1 MEWKIVYGVD
11 MMTAINRNE
20 IAKGVFFNSIKDNRF
35 KTMKITANMI
45 VPLTKENASANA
57 LLCGVLSHSCKAYP
71 DFTELSRKLSSLYG
85 ADLGTSVRKIG
96 DNQILRI
103 SASALDDRYV
113 FDGDSVALELSE
125 LLCNVIFEP
134 NLTNNAFSETDVEQ
148 EKRQLLDVI
157 DSEFNDKRI
166 YANGQLIKN
175 MCSDEVFG
183 IKRFGTAEK
192 IKECSPQSLF
202 DTWKNLLKTARFEI
216 MYVGE
221 SSSKKAEEV
230 FANAFNGIDRQPQF
244 VNTEV
249 VREASEPKHIIEEM
263 ELSQSKL
270 VMGFRAGT
278 SIPDEDVNATRLMC
292 AILGGTASSKLFCN
306 VREKQSLCYY
316 CSSSYDRVK
325 GIITVDSGVEGD
337 NIKKAEQGI
346 LNEIEEMKKGNITDF
361 EMNATKMAIVNSFY
375 STNDTVGGIEAW
387 YINQLFD
394 EKFQSIEEISNAI
407 NAVTKEQ
414 VIAAAQKITLD
425 TVYVLK
431 NK

>member
-1 MEWKIVYGVD
+1 MSD
-11 MMTAINRNE
+11 INRKE
-20 IAKGVFFNSIKDNRF
+20 IAKSVFFNSIKDNRF
-35 KTMKITANMI
+35 KTMKITANLV

-71 DFTELSRKLSSLYG
+71 DFTELSRKLASLYG
-85 ADLGTSVRKIG
+85 AELTSSVKKLG
-96 DNQILRI
+96 DNQVLRI
-103 SASALDDRYV
+103 CASALDDRYAL
-113 FDGDSVALELSE
+113 DGESVAREISA

-134 NLTNNAFSETDVEQ
+134 NLVNDEFPKTDVEQ

-166 YANGQLIKN
+166 YANSQMINN
-175 MCSDEVFG
+175 MCADEVFG
-183 IKRFGTAEK
+183 IKRYGTAEK
-192 IKECSPQSLF
+192 IKECTSQSLF
-202 DTWKNLLKTARFEI
+202 HTWKNLLKTAKFEI

-221 SSSKKAEEV
+221 SSPDLAEEV
-230 FANAFNGIDRQPQF
+230 FAKAFEYIERQPQS
-244 VNTEV
+244 VTTEV
-249 VREASEPKHIIEEM
+249 VRKACNPKHICEEM

-278 SIPDEDVNATRLMC
+278 AIPDKEVNATRLMC
-292 AILGGTASSKLFCN
+292 AILGGTANSKLFCN

-316 CSSSYDRVK
+316 CSSTYDRAK
-325 GIITVDSGVEGD
+325 GIVIVDSGVEGD
-337 NIKKAEQGI
+337 NLEKAEQGI
-346 LNEIEEMKKGNITDF
+346 LNEIEEMKKGNISDF
-361 EMNATKMAIVNSFY
+361 EMEATKMAVINSFY

-387 YINQLFD
+387 YFTQIFD
-394 EKFQSIEEISNAI
+394 GRFRTMEEMANEI

-414 VIAAAQKITLD
+414 VIESARRITLD

>member
-1 MEWKIVYGVD
+1 
-11 MMTAINRNE
+11 MTAINRKE
-20 IAKGVFFNSIKDNRF
+20 IAKGVYFNSIKDSRF
-35 KTMKITANMI
+35 KTMKITANLI
-45 VPLTKENASANA
+45 VPLTKDDASANA
-57 LLCGVLSHSCKAYP
+57 LLCGVLSHSCKKYP

-85 ADLGTSVRKIG
+85 ADLGTSVKKIG
-96 DNQILRI
+96 DNQVLRI
-103 SASALDDRYV
+103 SASGLDDRYA
-113 FDGDSVALELSE
+113 FEGDSVAQELSS

-134 NLTNNAFSETDVEQ
+134 NLIDNEFPKTDVEQ

-166 YANGQLIKN
+166 YANSQLVKN
-175 MCSDEVFG
+175 MCAGEVFG
-183 IKRFGTAEK
+183 IKRYGTAEK
-192 IKECSPQSLF
+192 INECSPQSLYN
-202 DTWKNLLKTARFEI
+202 TWKKLLNTAKFEI

-221 SSSKKAEEV
+221 SSPSKAEEV
-230 FANAFNGIDRQPQF
+230 FANAFSGIERQPQSA
-244 VNTEV
+244 NTEII
-249 VREASEPKHIIEEM
+249 RKAEKSKHISEEM

-278 SIPDEDVNATRLMC
+278 AIPDAAVNATRLMC

-316 CSSSYDRVK
+316 CSSSYDRIK

-337 NIKKAEQGI
+337 NIEKAEQGI

-361 EMNATKMAIVNSFY
+361 EMEATKMAIVNSFY

-394 EKFQSIEEISNAI
+394 DKFRSVEEMSDEI

-414 VIAAAQKITLD
+414 VVAAAQKITLD

>member
-1 MEWKIVYGVD
+1 
-11 MMTAINRNE
+11 MTAINRKE
-20 IAKGVFFNSIKDNRF
+20 IADGVFFNSIKDNRF

-45 VPLTKENASANA
+45 VPLTKENVSANA

-85 ADLGTSVRKIG
+85 ADLGVSVKKIG
-96 DNQILRI
+96 DNQLLRI
-103 SASALDDRYV
+103 SASGLDDRYA
-113 FDGDSVALELSE
+113 FDGDSVTQELSE
-125 LLCNVIFEP
+125 LLCNVIFKP
-134 NLTNNAFSETDVEQ
+134 NLTDNEFPSVEVEQ

-175 MCSDEVFG
+175 MCEDEVFG
-183 IKRFGTAEK
+183 IKRYGTAEK
-192 IKECSPQSLF
+192 IRECTPKSLYN
-202 DTWKNLLKTARFEI
+202 TWQNLLKTARFEI

-221 SSSKKAEEV
+221 TSPDLAEEV
-230 FANAFNGIDRQPQF
+230 FTKAFEGIDRQPQT
-244 VNTEV
+244 VETEII
-249 VREASEPKHIIEEM
+249 RSADNAKHISEEM

-278 SIPDEDVNATRLMC
+278 AIPDDEVNATRLMC

-316 CSSSYDRVK
+316 CSSGYDRVK
-325 GIITVDSGVEGD
+325 GIITVDSGVEAE
-337 NIKKAEQGI
+337 NIEKAEQGI

-361 EMNATKMAIVNSFY
+361 EIEAAKMAVVNSFC
-375 STNDTVGGIEAW
+375 STNDTVGGIESW
-387 YINQLFD
+387 YVNQLFD
-394 EKFQSIEEISNAI
+394 DKFRSIEEMSEAI
-407 NAVTKEQ
+407 NSVTKEQ
-414 VIAAAQKITLD
+414 VVDVARKMTLD

>member
-1 MEWKIVYGVD
+1 
-11 MMTAINRNE
+11 MTAINRKE
-20 IAKGVFFNSIKDNRF
+20 IADGVFFNSIMDNRF

-85 ADLGTSVRKIG
+85 ADLGVSVKKIG
-96 DNQILRI
+96 DNQLLRI
-103 SASALDDRYV
+103 SASGLDDRYA
-113 FDGDSVALELSE
+113 FDGDSVAEELSE
-125 LLCNVIFEP
+125 LLCNVIFKP
-134 NLTNNAFSETDVEQ
+134 NLTDDEFPSVEVEQ
-148 EKRQLLDVI
+148 EKHQLLDVI

-166 YANGQLIKN
+166 YANNRLVEI
-175 MCSDEVFG
+175 MCADEVFG
-183 IKRFGTAEK
+183 LKRYGTAEK
-192 IKECSPQSLF
+192 IRECTEKSLYN
-202 DTWKNLLKTARFEI
+202 TWQNLLKTAKFEI

-221 SSSKKAEEV
+221 TSPDLAEAVFTKAFDGIVRQTQTVETEIIRS
-230 FANAFNGIDRQPQF
+230 AENA
-244 VNTEV
+244 
-249 VREASEPKHIIEEM
+249 KHISEEM

-278 SIPDEDVNATRLMC
+278 AIPDTDVNATRLMC

-325 GIITVDSGVEGD
+325 GIITVDSGVEAE
-337 NIKKAEQGI
+337 NIEKAEQGI
-346 LNEIEEMKKGNITDF
+346 LNEIEDMKKGNITDF
-361 EMNATKMAIVNSFY
+361 EIEAAKMAVVNSFR
-375 STNDTVGGIEAW
+375 STNDTVGGIESW
-387 YINQLFD
+387 YVNQIFD
-394 EKFQSIEEISNAI
+394 DKFRSIEEMSEAISS
-407 NAVTKEQ
+407 VTKEQ
-414 VIAAAQKITLD
+414 VVASAQKMTLD

>member
-1 MEWKIVYGVD
+1 
-11 MMTAINRNE
+11 MTAINRKE

-35 KTMKITANMI
+35 KTMKITANLI

-71 DFTELSRKLSSLYG
+71 DFTKLSRKLSSLYG
-85 ADLGTSVRKIG
+85 ADLGTSVKKIG
-96 DNQILRI
+96 DNQVLRI
-103 SASALDDRYV
+103 SASGLDDRYA
-113 FDGDSVALELSE
+113 FDGDSVARELSE

-134 NLTNNAFSETDVEQ
+134 NIVNNEFPKTDVEQ

-166 YANGQLIKN
+166 YANSQLVSN
-175 MCSDEVFG
+175 MCADEIFG
-183 IKRFGTAEK
+183 IKRYGTADK
-192 IKECSPQSLF
+192 IKECNEQSLF
-202 DTWKNLLKTARFEI
+202 ITWKNLLKTAKFEI
-216 MYVGE
+216 MYVGD
-221 SSSKKAEEV
+221 SSPDLAEAVFTKAFE
-230 FANAFNGIDRQPQF
+230 GIERQPQT
-244 VNTEV
+244 VATEV
-249 VREASEPKHIIEEM
+249 VRKADNSKHICEEM

-270 VMGFRAGT
+270 VMGFRAGAA
-278 SIPDEDVNATRLMC
+278 IPDKDVNAARLMC
-292 AILGGTASSKLFCN
+292 AILGGTANSKLFCN

-316 CSSSYDRVK
+316 CSSGYDRIK

-337 NIKKAEQGI
+337 NIEKAEKGI
-346 LNEIEEMKKGNITDF
+346 LNEIEEMKKGNISDF
-361 EMNATKMAIVNSFY
+361 EMEATKMAVINSFY

-387 YINQLFD
+387 YFSQLFD
-394 EKFQSIEEISNAI
+394 DKFRTMEEMANEV

-414 VIAAAQKITLD
+414 VVEAAQKMTLD

>member
-1 MEWKIVYGVD
+1 
-11 MMTAINRNE
+11 MTAINRKE
-20 IAKGVFFNSIKDNRF
+20 IADGVFFNSIKDNRF

-85 ADLGTSVRKIG
+85 ADLGVSVKKIG
-96 DNQILRI
+96 DNQLLRI
-103 SASALDDRYV
+103 SASGLDDRYA
-113 FDGDSVALELSE
+113 FDGDSVAEELSE
-125 LLCNVIFEP
+125 LLCNVIFKP
-134 NLTNNAFSETDVEQ
+134 NLTDDEFPSVEVEQ
-148 EKRQLLDVI
+148 EKHQLLDVI

-166 YANGQLIKN
+166 YANNRLVEI
-175 MCSDEVFG
+175 MCADEIFG
-183 IKRFGTAEK
+183 LKRYGTAEK
-192 IKECSPQSLF
+192 IRECTEKSLYN
-202 DTWKNLLKTARFEI
+202 TWQNLLKTAKFEI

-221 SSSKKAEEV
+221 TSPDLAEAVFTKA
-230 FANAFNGIDRQPQF
+230 FDGIDRQTQT
-244 VNTEV
+244 VETEII
-249 VREASEPKHIIEEM
+249 RSADSAKHISEEM

-278 SIPDEDVNATRLMC
+278 AIPDTDVNATRLMC

-325 GIITVDSGVEGD
+325 GIITVDSGVEAE
-337 NIKKAEQGI
+337 NIEKAEQGI
-346 LNEIEEMKKGNITDF
+346 LNEIEDMKKGNITDF
-361 EMNATKMAIVNSFY
+361 EIEAAKMAVVNSFR
-375 STNDTVGGIEAW
+375 STNDTVGGIESW
-387 YINQLFD
+387 YVNQIFD
-394 EKFQSIEEISNAI
+394 DKFRSIEEMSEAISS
-407 NAVTKEQ
+407 VTKEQ
-414 VIAAAQKITLD
+414 VVASAQKMTLD

>member
-1 MEWKIVYGVD
+1 
-11 MMTAINRNE
+11 MTAINRNE
-20 IAKGVFFNSIKDNRF
+20 IAEGVFFNSINDNRF
-35 KTMKITANMI
+35 KTMKITANLI
-45 VPLTKENASANA
+45 VPLTKESASANA

-71 DFTELSRKLSSLYG
+71 DFTELCRKLSSLYG
-85 ADLGTSVRKIG
+85 ADLGTTVKKIG
-96 DNQILRI
+96 DNQVLRI
-103 SASALDDRYV
+103 TASALDDRYA
-113 FDGDSVALELSE
+113 FEGDSVAQELSE

-134 NLTNNAFSETDVEQ
+134 NLINNEFPKTDVEQ
-148 EKRQLLDVI
+148 ERRQLLDVI

-166 YANGQLIKN
+166 YANSKLVEN
-175 MCSDEVFG
+175 MCADEIFG
-183 IKRFGTAEK
+183 IKRYGTAGK
-192 IKECSPQSLF
+192 IRECTQKSLY
-202 DTWKNLLKTARFEI
+202 DTWKNLLKTAKFEI

-221 SSSKKAEEV
+221 SSPSKVEEV
-230 FANAFNGIDRQPQF
+230 FRNAFKDIERQPLS

-249 VREASEPKHIIEEM
+249 VRTANEPKYICEEM
-263 ELSQSKL
+263 EVSQSKL

-278 SIPDEDVNATRLMC
+278 AIPDDDVNASRLMC
-292 AILGGTASSKLFCN
+292 AILGGTANSKLFCN

-337 NIKKAEQGI
+337 NIEKAQQGI

-361 EMNATKMAIVNSFY
+361 EMEATKLAIVNSFY

-394 EKFQSIEEISNAI
+394 DKFRTIEEMSNAI

-414 VIAAAQKITLD
+414 VVAAAQKITLD
-425 TVYVLK
+425 TVFVLK

>member
-1 MEWKIVYGVD
+1 
-11 MMTAINRNE
+11 MTAINRNE
-20 IAKGVFFNSIKDNRF
+20 IAEGVFFNSINDNRF
-35 KTMKITANMI
+35 KTMKITANLI
-45 VPLTKENASANA
+45 VPLTKESASANA

-85 ADLGTSVRKIG
+85 ADLGTTVKKIG
-96 DNQILRI
+96 DNQVLRI
-103 SASALDDRYV
+103 TASALDDRYA
-113 FDGDSVALELSE
+113 FEGDSVAQELSE

-134 NLTNNAFSETDVEQ
+134 NLINNEFPKTDVEQ
-148 EKRQLLDVI
+148 ERRQLLDVI

-166 YANGQLIKN
+166 YANSKLVEN
-175 MCSDEVFG
+175 MCADEIFG
-183 IKRFGTAEK
+183 IKRYGTADK
-192 IKECSPQSLF
+192 IRECTQKSLY
-202 DTWKNLLKTARFEI
+202 DTWKNLLKTAKFEI

-221 SSSKKAEEV
+221 SSPSKVEEV
-230 FANAFNGIDRQPQF
+230 FRNAFKDIERQPLS

-249 VREASEPKHIIEEM
+249 VRTANEPKYICEEM
-263 ELSQSKL
+263 EVSQSKL

-278 SIPDEDVNATRLMC
+278 AIPDDDVNASRLMC
-292 AILGGTASSKLFCN
+292 AILGGTANSKLFCN

-337 NIKKAEQGI
+337 NIEKAQQGI

-361 EMNATKMAIVNSFY
+361 EMEATKMAIVNSFY

-394 EKFQSIEEISNAI
+394 DKFRTIEEMSNAI

-414 VIAAAQKITLD
+414 VVAAAQKITLD
-425 TVYVLK
+425 TVFVLK